1 MIDRESRRE
10 SRIGEC
16 STLLAVLGAHLRVTV
31 MKVKC
36 IQSVCRLFSSHIS
49 VAWLRVGDQ
58 GKGFSQVRDFSKQ
71 IQHSQ
76 GVR

>member
-36 IQSVCRLFSSHIS
+36 IQSVHL
-49 VAWLRVGDQ
+49 
-58 GKGFSQVRDFSKQ
+58 GFSLATFQWHGCRCGGPRER
-71 IQHSQ
+71 I
-76 GVR
+76 